1 MSMSIFK
8 KYKFLKEETRHC
20 INIFDIDDTLVVTNS
35 KIKITDTRDNKYFEL
50 TPKEFTTFKREP
62 YYNLDFSDF
71 VIAFVSAQDYL
82 QQFKPNN
89 SKPASIAQSIYIA
102 QQFIEINAVSEE
114 KNVDEIGVKLMD
126 GMVDYLN
133 KESNIKT
140 LKIQ

>member
-1 MSMSIFK
+1 MKQKFGKWVVDESGIAFEINKGNIYYIDKIDLWKTSE
-8 KYKFLKEETRHC
+8 YKGVLVRDWFLHLTGKDWFNK
-20 INIFDIDDTLVVTNS
+20 IN
-35 KIKITDTRDNKYFEL
+35 
-50 TPKEFTTFKREP
+50 
-62 YYNLDFSDF
+62 FSDF